1 MSDISFIAVVKRCAY
16 DSTSFRRTPEPMLSL
31 QSCKVGMGP
40 DVRRDDGTHFAF
52 MTTRRHTAAALIL
65 AACFALPASAGAPA
79 AEHKEKVLHMFLST
93 SETGL
98 DPAVASDLASL
109 SLLENLFD
117 PLLRY
122 DYLAR
127 PVKLAANTVTE
138 LPRIEDGG
146 KTYTF
151 RLRPGIY
158 FSDDPAF
165 KGKKREVTAADY
177 VYSLKRLYDPALKS
191 PWAYMFE
198 GKLLGDAALKD
209 KFSYDTQ
216 IPGLQAVD
224 KYTLR
229 IRLAEPDNN
238 FLYYLAIPA
247 SGVVAREVVEA
258 YPGQAGN
265 HPVGTGPFMIGDW
278 KRSDRI
284 VLLANPNSS
293 AVFHATPGA
302 DPVDKQID
310 AALEGQR
317 LPRVDRVE
325 VKIAEEFQGRM
336 LGFLNGEYDYI
347 EQVPESMTDMVIKD
361 GKLKPELAKR
371 GMQLYRFPVLQT
383 YYMWMNMENPLIGGY
398 GKDKV
403 ALRRAISMAYNNAE
417 DIALLKKG
425 MATKADSPLPQD
437 AIGYDPHYRSPV
449 PYDPALA
456 NALLDKFGYNQ
467 RDPDGFRRAPGGQ
480 PLTLTMHSEATVGGR
495 LRDEL
500 WRKCLNSIGLRVVF
514 KSDKKTE
521 IIKASRLGK
530 VMMFESN
537 WVADFPDGD
546 NFYQLLYGPNAGR
559 ANYAR
564 FNLPAYNQRYE
575 QARALPDGPER
586 KKLYFE
592 MNQLIHAYNP
602 WVPLTH
608 VLSADI
614 RQPWLKNYKR
624 HPVEFTNWRYLDV
637 DVAER
642 ERLTHSE

>member
-1 MSDISFIAVVKRCAY
+1 MPKL
-16 DSTSFRRTPEPMLSL
+16 RTL
-31 QSCKVGMGP
+31 
-40 DVRRDDGTHFAF
+40 
-52 MTTRRHTAAALIL
+52 AALL
-65 AACFALPASAGAPA
+65 AFSLLLAPA
-79 AEHKEKVLHMFLST
+79 AHAEDAPTPARDHAPKVLHMFLST
-93 SETGL
+93 SEAGL
-98 DPAVASDLASL
+98 DPAVGSDLATL

-127 PVKLAANTVTE
+127 PVKLQGNTASGMPEVSA
-138 LPRIEDGG
+138 DG

-151 RLRPGIY
+151 HIRPGIY
-158 FSDDPAF
+158 FTPDPAF
-165 KGKKREVTAADY
+165 KGQKRELTAQDY
-177 VYSLKRLYDPALKS
+177 VYSFKRLYDPALKS
-191 PWAYMFE
+191 PWAYLFD
-198 GKLLGDAALKD
+198 GKLAGDQALKTSTF
-209 KFSYDTQ
+209 KVDTD

-224 KYTLR
+224 RYTLR
-229 IRLAEPDNN
+229 IRLNEPDNN
-238 FLYYLAIPA
+238 FLFYMAMPA
-247 SGVVAREVVEA
+247 TSVVAREVIEA

-265 HPVGTGPFMIGDW
+265 HPVGTGPFMLGEW
-278 KRSDRI
+278 KHSDRI
-284 VLLANPNSS
+284 VLLRNPASS
-293 AVFHATPGA
+293 AVFHATPGN
-302 DPVDKQID
+302 DPTDKAID
-310 AALEGQR
+310 AALEGRR

-336 LGFLNGEYDYI
+336 LGFLNGEYDYL
-347 EQVPESMTDMVIKD
+347 EQVPESMTDMVIKN
-361 GKLKPELAKR
+361 GKLKPELLAR

-383 YYMWMNMENPLIGGY
+383 YYMWMNMEDPVIGGY
-398 GKDKV
+398 GKDKI
-403 ALRRAISMAYNNAE
+403 ALRRAIAMSYDSAE

-425 MATKADSPLPQD
+425 FAIKAESPLPPNVL
-437 AIGYDPHYRSPV
+437 GYDPNYRSPV

-456 NALLDKFGYNQ
+456 NALLDRYGYGR
-467 RDPDGFRRAPGGQ
+467 RDPDGFRRQPNGQ
-480 PLTLTMHSEATVGGR
+480 PLTLNMSSEATVSGR
-495 LRDEL
+495 LRDEF
-500 WRKCLNSIGLRVVF
+500 WRKCLNAIGLRVVF

-530 VMMFESN
+530 VQMFESN

-575 QARALPDGPER
+575 QARELTDGPAR
-586 KKLYFE
+586 DKLYFE

-602 WVPLTH
+602 WVTLTQ

-624 HPVEFTNWRYLDV
+624 HPVELTQWRYLDV

-642 ERLTHSE
+642 ERASREK

>member
-1 MSDISFIAVVKRCAY
+1 MTRFRNIA
-16 DSTSFRRTPEPMLSL
+16 
-31 QSCKVGMGP
+31 
-40 DVRRDDGTHFAF
+40 
-52 MTTRRHTAAALIL
+52 AAALL
-65 AACFALPASAGAPA
+65 LGCFAVPA
-79 AEHKEKVLHMFLST
+79 AAGDPAVPRAEKVLHMFLST

-98 DPAVASDLASL
+98 DPAVASDLSSL

-127 PVKLAANTVTE
+127 PVKLVPNTTTDM
-138 LPRIEDGG
+138 PRIEDGG

-151 RLRPGIY
+151 HLRPGVF
-158 FSDDPAF
+158 FSPDPAF
-165 KGKKREVTAADY
+165 KDKKREVTAADY
-177 VYSLKRLYDPALKS
+177 VYSIKRLYDPALKS
-191 PWAYMFE
+191 PFSYLFD
-198 GKLLGDAALKD
+198 GKLLGDQALKD
-209 KFSYDTQ
+209 HFSYDTQ

-224 KYTLR
+224 RYTLR

-238 FLYYLAIPA
+238 FLYYLAMPA
-247 SGVVAREVVEA
+247 SGVVAREVMEA

-293 AVFHATPGA
+293 AVFHASPGA
-302 DPVDKQID
+302 DPADKAID
-310 AALEGQR
+310 EALEGQR
-317 LPRVDRVE
+317 LPRVDKVE

-336 LGFLNGEYDYI
+336 LGFLNGEYDYL
-347 EQVPESMTDMVIKD
+347 EQVPESMIDMVMQD
-361 GKLKPELAKR
+361 GKLKPELARR

-383 YYMWMNMENPLIGGY
+383 YYMWMNMEDPVIGGY
-398 GKDKV
+398 DKEKV
-403 ALRRAISMAYNNAE
+403 ALRRAISMAYNSAE
-417 DIALLKKG
+417 DIALLKRG
-425 MATKADSPLPQD
+425 MAMKAESPLPQD
-437 AIGYDPHYRSPV
+437 AIGYDPKYRSPV

-456 NALLDKFGYNQ
+456 NALLDKFGYSQ
-467 RDPDGFRRAPGGQ
+467 RDPDGFRRAPGNR
-480 PLTLTMHSEATVGGR
+480 PLTLVMHSEATISGR

-500 WRKCLNSIGLRVVF
+500 WRKCLTTIGLRVVF

-537 WVADFPDGD
+537 WVADFPDGE

-559 ANYAR
+559 ANYSR

-575 QARALPDGPER
+575 KARALMPGPAR
-586 KKLYFE
+586 QQLYFE

-624 HPVEFTNWRYLDV
+624 HPVEFTSWRYLDV

-642 ERLTHSE
+642 ERNTHSR

>member
-1 MSDISFIAVVKRCAY
+1 MTLRA
-16 DSTSFRRTPEPMLSL
+16 SL
-31 QSCKVGMGP
+31 FALLLA
-40 DVRRDDGTHFAF
+40 GTA
-52 MTTRRHTAAALIL
+52 TCT
-65 AACFALPASAGAPA
+65 LPASAAPVTPV
-79 AEHKEKVLHMFLST
+79 KDEKVLHMFLST

-98 DPAVASDLASL
+98 DPAAASDIATL

-127 PVKLAANTVTE
+127 PVKLRPNTATAMPEVSA
-138 LPRIEDGG
+138 DGR
-146 KTYTF
+146 TYTF
-151 RLRPGIY
+151 HIRPGIY
-158 FSDDPAF
+158 FTPDPAF
-165 KGKKREVTAADY
+165 KGAKREMTAQDY
-177 VYSLKRLYDPALKS
+177 VYSLTRLYDPSLKS
-191 PWAYMFE
+191 PWSYMFD
-198 GKLLGDAALKD
+198 GKLDGDAVLKRR
-209 KFSYDTQ
+209 FSYDTP
-216 IPGLQAVD
+216 IAGLRALD

-229 IRLAEPDNN
+229 IRLKEPDNN
-238 FLYYLAIPA
+238 FLFYMATPA
-247 SGVVAREVVEA
+247 SGVVAREVIEA

-265 HPVGTGPFMIGDW
+265 HPVGTGPFMLGDW

-284 VLLANPNSS
+284 VLLANPYST
-293 AVFHATPGA
+293 AVFSAAPGK
-302 DPVDKQID
+302 DPEDQAIA
-310 AALEGQR
+310 AALNGKR

-336 LGFLNGEYDYI
+336 LGFLNSEYDYL
-347 EQVPESMTDMVIKD
+347 EQVPESMTEMVIRD
-361 GKLKPELAKR
+361 GELKPELRAR
-371 GMQLYRFPVLQT
+371 GMRLSRFPVLQT
-383 YYMWMNMENPLIGGY
+383 YYMWMNMNDPVLGGY
-398 GKDKV
+398 SKDRI
-403 ALRRAISMAYNNAE
+403 ALRRAIALAYNNAE

-425 MATKADSPLPQD
+425 FAIKAESPLPPNVL
-437 AIGYDPHYRSPV
+437 GYDPHYRSPI

-456 NALLDKFGYNQ
+456 NALLDRHGYGR
-467 RDPDGFRRAPGGQ
+467 RDDEGFRRAPDGK

-530 VMMFESN
+530 VTMFESN
-537 WVADFPDGD
+537 WIADFPDGD

-564 FNLPAYNQRYE
+564 FNLPAYNSRYE
-575 QARALPDGPER
+575 QARQLSDGPAR
-586 KKLYFE
+586 QQLYVE

-608 VLSADI
+608 AVSADI
-614 RQPWLKNYKR
+614 RHSWLKNYKR
-624 HPVEFTNWRYLDV
+624 HPVEFTSWRYLDI

-642 ERLTHSE
+642 ARAAQRQR